1 VSNYERIEALA
12 RLVREKGVNREILVK
27 SLHQALLKATEREY
41 GTPQDI
47 HVTWDHQLND
57 VKLEA
62 LMEVVEKVEEGME
75 HLQIQKKKAR
85 RVKPD
90 AEDGEKLPVPVDI
103 SEFDRASVNIFRQEF
118 LSLVRGAER
127 EQVYREYIDKVGQII
142 PRCRVQQ
149 VYRNRVLV
157 QVAGRI
163 EAVVPAE
170 ERARG
175 EKFNQND
182 LIIPVLI
189 RVEKPE
195 SMEPQLVLSRATP
208 LLVQRLFEREAPEIE
223 EGVVEIRAMAREAG
237 VRTKL
242 AVASNDHRVD
252 AVGAFVGVKGSRV
265 QAVMRE
271 LNGERIDVIPWTMDK
286 RVLASHAL
294 LPASVIHV
302 DQYRETDH
310 QTGEERLRMVAVVP
324 DDHLSLAIGKNGH
337 NVRLAGELVGCRI
350 DIETQSL
357 WEENRRWEEMLR
369 VDASEIPGIS
379 DNVLEKL
386 RLAGYDSANS
396 IAEASEADLLDVHGV
411 GPVRATQ
418 LMVEAKRLVEAR
430 KTDVERLKAEAEAG
444 AGAQAAEDTS
454 TSPEKGGTDD

>member
-1 VSNYERIEALA
+1 LSNYERIDALA
-12 RLVREKGVNREILVK
+12 RLVREKGVNREVLVK
-27 SLHQALLKATEREY
+27 SLFSALIKATTREY
-41 GTPQDI
+41 GTPQDVRI
-47 HVTWDHQLND
+47 SWDHQSGD

-62 LMEVVEKVEEGME
+62 MMDVVDKVEEGQD

-85 RVKPD
+85 KIKPD
-90 AEDGEKLPVPVDI
+90 AEEGEKVPVPVDI
-103 SEFDRASVNIFRQEF
+103 SEFDRASVNVFRQEF
-118 LSLVRGAER
+118 LSLVRNAER
-127 EQVYREYIDKVGQII
+127 EQVFKEYSDKIGQLI

-175 EKFNQND
+175 ERYNQND
-182 LIIPVLI
+182 PIVPVLI

-195 SMEPQLVLSRATP
+195 STEPQLVLSRATP
-208 LLVQRLFEREAPEIE
+208 VLVQRLFEREAPEIE
-223 EGVVEIRAMAREAG
+223 EGVVEVRAMAREAG

-265 QAVMRE
+265 QSVMRE
-271 LNGERIDVIPWTMDK
+271 LNGERIDIIPWTMDK
-286 RVLASHAL
+286 RVLVTHAL
-294 LPASVIHV
+294 LPATVLHV
-302 DQYRETDH
+302 EQHRDVDPAS
-310 QTGEERLRMVAVVP
+310 GDDRLRMVAVVP

-337 NVRLAGELVGCRI
+337 NVRLAGELIGGRI

-357 WEENRRWEEMLR
+357 WEENRRWEDMLH
-369 VDASEIPGIS
+369 VEASEIQGM
-379 DNVLEKL
+379 NEKLLERL

-396 IAEASEADLLDVHGV
+396 IAEASREDLLDVHGV
-411 GPVRATQ
+411 GPVR
-418 LMVEAKRLVEAR
+418 VEQMHSEALRLVEEKR
-430 KTDVERLKAEAEAG
+430 LEVEKLRAEAASASPSEEVG
-444 AGAQAAEDTS
+444 AGDA
-454 TSPEKGGTDD
+454 